1 MDAMQR
7 GDVEAVVEMLT
18 EDSSWSM
25 PPLPDWFSPREQVEE
40 FLRAKPLSGQWRWT
54 HRPTRVNGQAAV
66 ACYTFDEGENA
77 FIPFCVDVLTLE
89 GDRIK
94 EVTAFIART
103 EEIPDDGSFDQ
114 WPDYEPEP
122 SKVTAIFTRLN
133 LPDRLGPEP
142 VD

>member
-1 MDAMQR
+1 
-7 GDVEAVVEMLT
+7 
-18 EDSSWSM
+18 M

-66 ACYTFDEGENA
+66 ACYPFDEGENA
-77 FIPFCVDVLTLE
+77 FIAFCVDVLTLE

-103 EEIPDDGSFDQ
+103 EEIPDDGSFDY

-133 LPDRLGPEP
+133 LPERLDPEP